1 MPPRCRPRAD
11 GRPTRRCKISGTC
24 VVLKEKRGFQPDG
37 RRYRCNKGS
46 RQCID
51 RECYHTAT
59 DPETFNARRI
69 QALFRG
75 NTGRKGVHR
84 IKAANTLKRT
94 LRHNMI
100 KKRALARR
108 NAALPDPDSDNG
120 DDFAPDIDDAPE
132 PGAAARSSKSRN
144 SKNSQASRLRRDALN
159 SGMIVSSRTSRR
171 RR

>member
-1 MPPRCRPRAD
+1 MPPRCKPRED

-24 VVLKEKRGFQPDG
+24 VVLKEKRGLQLDG
-37 RRYRCNKGS
+37 RRYRCEKGR
-46 RQCID
+46 RQCVD
-51 RECYHTAT
+51 RKCYHTAT

-94 LRHNMI
+94 FRHNMI

-108 NAALPDPDSDNG
+108 NAALPDLDSYNG
-120 DDFAPDIDDAPE
+120 DDFAPDYGDE
-132 PGAAARSSKSRN
+132 PPAAARYSR
-144 SKNSQASRLRRDALN
+144 SRRSRISQASRLRRDALT
-159 SGMIVSSRTSRR
+159 SGMIVSSRKSRR